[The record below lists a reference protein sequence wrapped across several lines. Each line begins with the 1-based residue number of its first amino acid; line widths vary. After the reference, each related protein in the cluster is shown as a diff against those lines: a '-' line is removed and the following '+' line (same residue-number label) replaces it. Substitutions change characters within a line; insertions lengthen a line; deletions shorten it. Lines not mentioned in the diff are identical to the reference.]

1 MGLIHRSMQGMFLAL
16 ALTGLLI
23 KPGSASSN
31 EKVFGV
37 YEPSTNVDNIA
48 VIDLDQRM
56 VAALLAQETEGS
68 MEAAKNV
75 YLDGTY
81 VRSYAV
87 LALSRDLSQTVQPG
101 TAVIGRT
108 ANNAEVR
115 GVTNMETADGWSKN
129 FIGVEYS
136 LKSEPCSVG
145 GSPEPDIRG
154 CKSFMVIFVL

>member
-1 MGLIHRSMQGMFLAL
+1 MGLIHRSKLLAL
-16 ALTGLLI
+16 ALTGLRI

-75 YLDGTY
+75 YSEGTY
-81 VRSYAV
+81 ARSYAV
-87 LALSRDLSQTVQPG
+87 LTLSSDLSQNVQPG

-115 GVTNMETADGWSKN
+115 GVTNMETDDGWGKN

-136 LKSEPCSVG
+136 LKSEPCNVG
-145 GSPEPDIRG
+145 GNPEPDTRG